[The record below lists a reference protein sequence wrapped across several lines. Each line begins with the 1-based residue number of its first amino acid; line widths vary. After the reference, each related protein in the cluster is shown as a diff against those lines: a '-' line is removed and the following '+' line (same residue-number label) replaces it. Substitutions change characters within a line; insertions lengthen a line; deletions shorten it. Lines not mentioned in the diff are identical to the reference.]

1 MTLKIAFA
9 GFRHGHIMGLYN
21 KAQSSALLDIVAAC
35 EEDDA
40 VRLGLES
47 ARDVKITHSN
57 IDQMLAETPCDM
69 VAVGDYYSKRGSIII
84 RSLAAG
90 KHVIADKPIC
100 TSLDELTEIEKL
112 ARSKNLQVGCQ
123 LDLRGNPNIYGA
135 RELIKNGD
143 LGNIHAI
150 QFGGQHPLLP
160 GSRPGWYFEDGKHG
174 GTINDIAIHA
184 IDVIPWMTG
193 LVPEEVIAART
204 WNAFA
209 VNAPNFNDGA
219 QFMIKMNNG
228 CGVLGDVSYFA
239 PDSCGFN
246 LPYYWRFTI
255 WGTLGVLEF
264 NISEPF
270 LKLALNGSSGISQIA
285 LPAQVGP
292 DYLDD
297 FIEAINGKNVEL
309 NNDAVINAARRTLII
324 QQAADQKLY
333 SVQL

>member
-1 MTLKIAFA
+1 VL
-9 GFRHGHIMGLYN
+9 FR
-21 KAQSSALLDIVAAC
+21 S
-35 EEDDA
+35 
-40 VRLGLES
+40 
-47 ARDVKITHSN
+47 
-57 IDQMLAETPCDM
+57 
-69 VAVGDYYSKRGSIII
+69 
-84 RSLAAG
+84 
-90 KHVIADKPIC
+90 
-100 TSLDELTEIEKL
+100 
-112 ARSKNLQVGCQ
+112 
-123 LDLRGNPNIYGA
+123 
-135 RELIKNGD
+135 
-143 LGNIHAI
+143 
-150 QFGGQHPLLP
+150 
-160 GSRPGWYFEDGKHG
+160 
-174 GTINDIAIHA
+174 
-184 IDVIPWMTG
+184 

-270 LKLALNGSSGISQIA
+270 LKLALNGSSGVSQIA